1 MSAEAAYTGADN
13 LEVMRE
19 ARNYNAFLTSLI
31 ERYAPQTGRVLDF
44 GAGAGTFA
52 RAVRGS
58 GRTVLCVEVDPAQAA
73 ALTGEGFD
81 TTLSSAD
88 LPEQSVDFLYSL
100 NVLEHIEDDAAA
112 AADLLRVLKPGHRA
126 LIYVP
131 AFQILYS
138 SMDRKVCHVRRYT
151 RSTLRRALEPAGFV
165 IEDLR
170 YADSLGFFASLVFK
184 VLGNDSGTINK
195 GALIAYDRFAFPLSR
210 LLDRLVGRLFGK
222 NVYAVVR
229 RP

>member
-1 MSAEAAYTGADN
+1 MSAETAYTGADN

-19 ARNYNAFLTSLI
+19 ARNYNAFLITLI
-31 ERYAPQTGRVLDF
+31 ERYAPPGGRVLDF
-44 GAGAGTFA
+44 GAGSGTFA
-52 RAVRGS
+52 REVRCE
-58 GRTVLCVEVDPAQAA
+58 GRSVLCVEVDQRQAD
-73 ALTGEGFD
+73 ALMAEGFS
-81 TTLSSAD
+81 TTRSSAV
-88 LPEQSVDFLYSL
+88 LETGSVDFLYSL

-112 AADLLRVLKPGHRA
+112 AADLFRVLKPGSQA

-131 AFQILYS
+131 AFQCLFS
-138 SMDRKVCHVRRYT
+138 SMDRKVCHFRRYT
-151 RSTLRRALEPAGFV
+151 RASLRRPLEAAGFV

-170 YADSLGFFASLVFK
+170 YADSLGFFASLAFK

-210 LLDRLVGRLFGK
+210 LLDSVVDRLLGK